1 MITYTTA
8 DLKIDLEGILQ
19 LQKENLP
26 VSLNKEEI
34 QSQGFVTVHHTYDV
48 LKKLNDIEKHVIA
61 KDDDKVIGYVLAMT
75 EHSKFDIPILI
86 SMFEIFDRI
95 LYHNKKISAY
105 HYVIVG
111 QVCVHKAYR
120 GQSIFENCY
129 AAYKE
134 RYQQKYDFAITE
146 IAYTNTRSLNA
157 HKKIGFKEI
166 HSYFG
171 ADKTAWIVVIWDW
184 KNEANYGFLISC

>member
-1 MITYTTA
+1 MLVFDTSNSKK
-8 DLKIDLEGILQ
+8 DLDGILD
-19 LQKENLP
+19 LQKTNLAAN
-26 VSLNKEEI
+26 LTLEEI
-34 QSQGFVTVHHTYDV
+34 QSQGFVTVQHTYDV

-86 SMFEIFDRI
+86 SMFEIFDMM
-95 LYHNKKISAY
+95 LYHNKKMSAY

-120 GQSIFENCY
+120 GQGIFENCY

-146 IAYTNTRSLNA
+146 IAHTNTRSLNA
-157 HKKIGFKEI
+157 HKRIGFKEI
-166 HSYFG
+166 HSYVG
-171 ADKTAWIVVIWDW
+171 PDRTAWIVVIWDW
-184 KNEANYGFLISC
+184 KNGA